1 MVVLAAAITTK
12 TGKCL
17 LSRQFVE
24 LTKARIE
31 GLLAAFPKLMG
42 TEKQHTFTETDSVR
56 YVYQPLESLY
66 VLLITN
72 KSSNIL
78 EDLETIHLLSKIIP
92 EYSKV
97 LEEKEVLKN
106 AFEII
111 FAFDEVIAMGYK
123 ERVNVT
129 QVKHFMSMESHN
141 EERAKAEE
149 KAKMTIALQKAK
161 EEHKRLQKQRMDN
174 KKYGIS
180 PNNMGSIS
188 SGQPNNN
195 YTSTHSEPVVEST
208 PPPSNRTATN
218 KSMGTGLKL
227 GLGKKTQG
235 YSQVLKEENVPET
248 SPSQQSHSQT
258 HSQPSRSSEALE
270 VQVIEKLSLRCN
282 NDGQLLGL
290 ELTGELLVTCNSES
304 ANRASLIV
312 SHPKIDDFVFR
323 LHPNMD
329 RSAYPSDMRLQLQQ
343 NKTYPLETG
352 LALLKWRWASKR
364 EEDIPLVVNLW
375 PSPGANQTTVPV
387 EYSKRV
393 DFELEDVQISIPMNS
408 NPQVNTDQGSSRYD
422 SKEGVL
428 HWTLPLIDQDNRDGT
443 LEFTVFNKAPPTAFF
458 PVNVSFNARSSF
470 AKIQV
475 QQAIQPNNTP
485 IPFRFTQQLQLD
497 TYQIEQ

>member
-24 LTKARIE
+24 LSKVRIE

-66 VLLITN
+66 ILLITN

-78 EDLETIHLLSKIIP
+78 EDLETIHLLAKIIP
-92 EYSKV
+92 EYSKI

-129 QVKHFMSMESHN
+129 QVKHFLTMESHN

-149 KAKMTIALQKAK
+149 KAKMEIALKKAK
-161 EEHKRLQKQRMDN
+161 DERKRLDKQRMDN
-174 KKYGIS
+174 KKLGIS
-180 PNNMGSIS
+180 PGGIS
-188 SGQPNNN
+188 SIGSPGVSDYNPPPK
-195 YTSTHSEPVVEST
+195 SEPIVESR
-208 PPPSNRTATN
+208 PQSTASSS
-218 KSMGTGLKL
+218 KMKTGLKL
-227 GLGKKTQG
+227 GLSQKSQG
-235 YSQVLKEENVPET
+235 YSQVLKEENVPEAAPSLVSGSSSDVS
-248 SPSQQSHSQT
+248 SPRGAPGT
-258 HSQPSRSSEALE
+258 KLE
-270 VQVIEKLSLRCN
+270 VEVVERLTMRCN
-282 NDGQLLGL
+282 NDGALLGL
-290 ELTGELLVTCNSES
+290 ELSGELLVTCYHES
-304 ANRASLIV
+304 ASRASLVIE
-312 SHPKIDDFVFR
+312 HAKLDDFVFR

-329 RSAYPSDMRLQLQQ
+329 RSAYPANMVLQLAS

-352 LALLKWRWASKR
+352 LALLKWRWSSKK
-364 EEDIPLVVNLW
+364 EEDIPLVINLW
-375 PSPGANQTTVPV
+375 PSSGANQTTVPV

-393 DFELEDVQISIPMNS
+393 DFQLEDVQISIPVNS
-408 NPQVNTDQGSSRYD
+408 NPQVNTEQGSSKYD
-422 SKEGVL
+422 SHKGVL
-428 HWTLPLIDQDNRDGT
+428 NWNIPLIDQDNENGT
-443 LEFTVFNKAPPTAFF
+443 LEFTLFNKAAPSSFF
-458 PVNVSFNARSSF
+458 PVNVSFKARSSF
-470 AKIQV
+470 AKLLV
-475 QQAIQPNNTP
+475 QQVLSPEDTP
-485 IPFRFTQQLQLD
+485 IPFNFTQSLLLE